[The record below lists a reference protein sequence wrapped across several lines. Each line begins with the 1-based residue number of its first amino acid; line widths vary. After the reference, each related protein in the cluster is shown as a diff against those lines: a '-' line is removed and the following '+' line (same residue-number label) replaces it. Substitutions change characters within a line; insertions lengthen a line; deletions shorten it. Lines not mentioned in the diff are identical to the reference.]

1 MPRSP
6 PSARLPGS
14 AVDRDGVIATVRPV
28 AAGTGRGLRAGLVGR
43 RAQWPV
49 AVLIGAFALSRVAA
63 AAAGVRFDDSVLKGT
78 FLTDKWQ
85 LLDVGLLKHDLATSV
100 WHLNSQPPLLNLYA
114 GILEKVPTGL
124 QRPIEVASALALGLV
139 IVLCTYGLLVELRVP
154 PVAAM
159 VVTLVGVVASPA
171 YLLFENWL
179 DYAYPTAALGVFAAW
194 CLIRYLRSGRVW
206 PGLGFFGAY
215 AAIVLLNS
223 TYQIEWMLV
232 ALVVVVIVL
241 RRQWRRVLAVAAV
254 PLVVVLSWY
263 VKDAV
268 LFGTTTTS
276 SWLGMNV
283 ARLVLF
289 KAPPSVVTQLEH
301 QGTLTP
307 LASVPSFGAPRTY
320 VPTFVRPTAS
330 SVAALG
336 TLYKKDGATNFNNP
350 IYITLSSQYLRDDIA
365 YIMARPSEYV
375 GDVSS
380 SVQVWLVPSDQ
391 NFTNSLNWP
400 HVRGYADIYD
410 KAVEWQPV
418 VDPAAA
424 EVVFESTP
432 SPLSWLSLQAI
443 AVYALTLIGTPI
455 LLWRR
460 RRVDAAFA
468 GTLAV
473 LWWTTVYAFAAS
485 SLVEL
490 GENERFRFELGP
502 VPLILATVVATAL
515 VRAWWN
521 RRPARQVPVDHAQR
535 PERDMRP
542 RTVVPSAP

>member
-1 MPRSP
+1 
-6 PSARLPGS
+6 
-14 AVDRDGVIATVRPV
+14 
-28 AAGTGRGLRAGLVGR
+28 
-43 RAQWPV
+43 V
-49 AVLIGAFALSRVAA
+49 AVLIGAFALSRAIA

-85 LLDVGLLKHDLATSV
+85 LLDVGLLKHDLVASV
-100 WHLNSQPPLLNLYA
+100 WHLNSQPPLFNLYA

-124 QRPIEVASALALGLV
+124 QRPLEVVSALALGLV
-139 IVLCTYGLLVELRVP
+139 IVLCTYGLLVELKVP

-194 CLIRYLRSGRVW
+194 CLIRYLRSGRVR

-223 TYQIEWMLV
+223 TYQIEWMVV

-254 PLVVVLSWY
+254 PVLVVLTWY

-268 LFGTTTTS
+268 LFGTSTTS

-289 KAPPSVVTQLEH
+289 KAPPSVVSQLEH

-307 LASVPSFGAPRTY
+307 LASVPAFGGPKTY
-320 VPTFVRPTAS
+320 VPRFVRPTPS

-336 TLYKKDGATNFNNP
+336 PLYKKDGATNFNNP
-350 IYITLSSQYLRDDIA
+350 IYISVSSQYLHDDIA
-365 YIMARPSEYV
+365 YIRARPSEYV
-375 GDVSS
+375 GDVNSA
-380 SVQVWLVPSDQ
+380 VQVWLVPSDQ
-391 NFTNSLNWP
+391 NFANSLNWP
-400 HVRGYADIYD
+400 HVRGYSSFYD

-418 VDPAAA
+418 VDPGAAN
-424 EVVFESTP
+424 VVFATTP

-443 AVYALTLIGTPI
+443 AVYVLTLFGAPI

-460 RRVDAAFA
+460 RRVDRAFA
-468 GTLAV
+468 GTVAV
-473 LWWTTVYAFAAS
+473 LWWTTVYAFVAS
-485 SLVEL
+485 SLIEI
-490 GENERFRFELGP
+490 GENERFRFELGS
-502 VPLILATVVATAL
+502 VPLVLAAVVATAV
-515 VRAWWN
+515 VRAWWS
-521 RRPARQVPVDHAQR
+521 RRMARRVPALA
-535 PERDMRP
+535 P
-542 RTVVPSAP
+542 RSPSKSPPRAAVPSTS

>member
-6 PSARLPGS
+6 PAAWLPVP
-14 AVDRDGVIATVRPV
+14 AVDRGDLIATVRPV
-28 AAGTGRGLRAGLVGR
+28 AAGTGRGLRAWLVGR

-49 AVLIGAFALSRVAA
+49 AVLIGAFTLSRAAA

-85 LLDVGLLKHDLATSV
+85 LLDVGLLKHDLVTSV
-100 WHLNSQPPLLNLYA
+100 WHLNSQPPLFNLYA

-139 IVLCTYGLLVELRVP
+139 IVLCTYGLLVELSVP

-254 PLVVVLSWY
+254 PLVVVLTWY

-307 LASVPSFGAPRTY
+307 LASVPAFGAPRTY
-320 VPTFVRPTAS
+320 VPRFVRPMAS

-350 IYITLSSQYLRDDIA
+350 IYITLSSRYLRDDIA
-365 YIMARPSEYV
+365 YITARPSEYV

-400 HVRGYADIYD
+400 HVRSYAAFYD

-424 EVVFESTP
+424 EVVFESTS

-443 AVYALTLIGTPI
+443 AVYALTLIGAPI

-468 GTLAV
+468 GTVAV
-473 LWWTTVYAFAAS
+473 LWWTTVYAFVAS

-521 RRPARQVPVDHAQR
+521 RRPTRQVPEDLGQR
-535 PERDMRP
+535 PERDKPP
-542 RTVVPSAP
+542 RTAVTATP

>member
-1 MPRSP
+1 
-6 PSARLPGS
+6 
-14 AVDRDGVIATVRPV
+14 
-28 AAGTGRGLRAGLVGR
+28 
-43 RAQWPV
+43 V
-49 AVLIGAFALSRVAA
+49 AVLIGAFALSRAIA

-85 LLDVGLLKHDLATSV
+85 LLDVGLLKHDLVASV
-100 WHLNSQPPLLNLYA
+100 WHLNSQPPLFNLYA
-114 GILEKVPTGL
+114 GVLEKVPTGL
-124 QRPIEVASALALGLV
+124 QRPLEVASALALGLV

-215 AAIVLLNS
+215 AAIILLNS
-223 TYQIEWMLV
+223 TYQVEWMVV
-232 ALVVVVIVL
+232 ALVIVIVVL
-241 RRQWRRVLAVAAV
+241 RRQWRRVLAVAAI
-254 PLVVVLSWY
+254 PLMVVLVWC
-263 VKDAV
+263 VKNAV

-289 KAPPSVVTQLEH
+289 KAPPSVVAKLEH

-307 LASVPSFGAPRTY
+307 LASVPAFGGPKTY
-320 VPTFVRPTAS
+320 VPRFVRPTPS

-336 TLYKKDGATNFNNP
+336 PLYKKDGATNFNNP
-350 IYITLSSQYLRDDIA
+350 IYISVSSQYLHDDLA

-375 GDVSS
+375 GDVNS

-391 NFTNSLNWP
+391 NFANSLNWP
-400 HVRGYADIYD
+400 HVHTYASLYD

-418 VDPAAA
+418 VDPGAAN
-424 EVVFESTP
+424 VVFAKTA

-443 AVYALTLIGTPI
+443 AIYVLTLIGAPI

-460 RRVDAAFA
+460 RRVDGAFA
-468 GTLAV
+468 GTMAV
-473 LWWTTVYAFAAS
+473 LWWTTVYAFVAS
-485 SLVEL
+485 SLIEI

-502 VPLILATVVATAL
+502 VPLVLATVVATAV
-515 VRAWWN
+515 VRAWWS
-521 RRPARQVPVDHAQR
+521 RRMARRVPAVAQR
-535 PERDMRP
+535 AASDSSP
-542 RTVVPSAP
+542 RAAVPSTP